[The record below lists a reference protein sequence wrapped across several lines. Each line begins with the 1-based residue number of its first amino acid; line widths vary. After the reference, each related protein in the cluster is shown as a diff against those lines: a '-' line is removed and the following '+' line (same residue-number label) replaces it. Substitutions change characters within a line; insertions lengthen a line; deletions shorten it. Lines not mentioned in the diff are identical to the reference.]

1 MPSAPTVHNV
11 GQQISRPAAAAKPAL
26 RMGQVDAVIVSIAP
40 LKEHV
45 HPAHVAR
52 LNPAFNRKAAIGPH
66 VQTRRSRDYQV
77 PAAPVEVE
85 GLADLSYSVADSAG
99 DGRWVVPHRVAAVA
113 FSRPPTHQSAR
124 RIGAYRI

>member
-1 MPSAPTVHNV
+1 MPSPATIHDV

-26 RMGQVDAVIVSIAP
+26 RMGQVHPVIVSIAP

-45 HPAHVAR
+45 HPAHIR
-52 LNPAFNRKAAIGPH
+52 GLDPAFNRKAAVGPH

-99 DGRWVVPHRVAAVA
+99 DGRWVV
-113 FSRPPTHQSAR
+113 
-124 RIGAYRI
+124 